1 MSYAKVLLGL
11 VISFITGAGC
21 QLLRIPVPSPPVLSG
36 ALLVFAMSVG
46 YWLVDRVMRRRAAQ
60 HKHLCGGH
68 AVSMGKEG

>member
-21 QLLRIPVPSPPVLSG
+21 QLLRIPVPAPPVLSG

-46 YWLVDRVMRRRAAQ
+46 YWLVDRAMKQRAAQ

-68 AVSMGKEG
+68 AVGTRKEG

>member
-46 YWLVDRVMRRRAAQ
+46 YWLVDRSMRHCEAR
-60 HKHLCGGH
+60 HKSLCGGH
-68 AVSMGKEG
+68 AISTRKES